1 MGSVPIYYPG
11 MIGEPVRRTE
21 DPTLLRGE
29 GRYTDDLSEPGQA
42 YAYMVRSPH
51 AHGLLRGVS
60 VESAKGMPGVLAVY
74 TAADLAA
81 YGSHKSPLD
90 FKQRDGSAM
99 KKPIRKSLASD
110 KVRFVGDPVACVVA
124 ETYLQAKDAAEAV
137 ELDIEPLPAAA
148 VASEAAKPGA
158 PQIYDDVPGNVSCDF
173 LWGEPD
179 KVAEAFA
186 QGRARHQA
194 DPEEYTGR
202 GGGDGAAGGAVL
214 VRRDPGQWTLSV
226 PGQGVWGQKGQ
237 LVDMLGV
244 TPDKVRIRTGHVGGS
259 FGMKGSIYPEYLCLA
274 HAARALGRPVKWTD
288 ERSGSF
294 LSDQHGRDH
303 EMTAELALAKDG
315 KFLALRVTGY
325 GNMGAYLAT
334 MGPQPP
340 TMNVVRNCCS
350 VYAIPLLEVST
361 KTVFTNTSPVGPYR
375 GAGRPEANY
384 YMERLIDTAARE
396 MGHRPP
402 RAAAAQPHQAERDPV
417 QEHGADDHR
426 QRRLRSAI

>member
-1 MGSVPIYYPG
+1 M
-11 MIGEPVRRTE
+11 
-21 DPTLLRGE
+21 
-29 GRYTDDLSEPGQA
+29 
-42 YAYMVRSPH
+42 
-51 AHGLLRGVS
+51 
-60 VESAKGMPGVLAVY
+60 
-74 TAADLAA
+74 
-81 YGSHKSPLD
+81 
-90 FKQRDGSAM
+90 
-99 KKPIRKSLASD
+99 
-110 KVRFVGDPVACVVA
+110 
-124 ETYLQAKDAAEAV
+124 
-137 ELDIEPLPAAA
+137 
-148 VASEAAKPGA
+148 
-158 PQIYDDVPGNVSCDF
+158 
-173 LWGEPD
+173 
-179 KVAEAFA
+179 
-186 QGRARHQA
+186 
-194 DPEEYTGR
+194 
-202 GGGDGAAGGAVL
+202 
-214 VRRDPGQWTLSV
+214 
-226 PGQGVWGQKGQ
+226 
-237 LVDMLGV
+237 

-396 MGHRPP
+396 MGIDRLELRRRNHIKPSEIPYKNTAQMTIDSGDFGALFEKALKEADVGNFPERKRQSKAKGKLRGLGNRQLPRGD
-402 RAAAAQPHQAERDPV
+402 RAAEQGDGRNMKAGSR
-417 QEHGADDHR
+417 GASR
-426 QRRLRSAI
+426 SLSSPARSTTARGTPRRSRRCSPLAWGSHLNLFS